1 MSDKLSGE
9 KKDGFIKKLYKIS
22 VTSITLFL
30 CGLAIYVL
38 YSVGAFLFNWNSSGG
53 IVQWGV
59 LKIGG
64 LFLSMFTYVLS
75 VTFPYIFP
83 PIIVYLL
90 LEVFLRKL
98 PYIMRLGAELGC
110 TYIFYLLS
118 GLINSNSGLIQWM
131 LLAFQVYFLIILVMP
146 QEFMGIIG
154 CIASMVV
161 SMIVFILPDMPGAY
175 DDVAAIC
182 TVMAV
187 IFGYINTLAVII
199 KRRLVPLFIK
209 IFK

>member
-9 KKDGFIKKLYKIS
+9 NKDGFIKKLYKVS
-22 VTSITLFL
+22 VTAITLFL

-131 LLAFQVYFLIILVMP
+131 LLAFQVLFLLCRRNLWELQGV
-146 QEFMGIIG
+146 
-154 CIASMVV
+154 
-161 SMIVFILPDMPGAY
+161 LPAWQ
-175 DDVAAIC
+175 
-182 TVMAV
+182 
-187 IFGYINTLAVII
+187 
-199 KRRLVPLFIK
+199 
-209 IFK
+209 